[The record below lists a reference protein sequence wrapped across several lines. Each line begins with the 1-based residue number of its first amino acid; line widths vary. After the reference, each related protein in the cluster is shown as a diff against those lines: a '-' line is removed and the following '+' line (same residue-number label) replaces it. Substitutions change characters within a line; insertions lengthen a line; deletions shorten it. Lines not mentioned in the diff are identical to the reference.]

1 MKHIDFSEFDKFV
14 YNQND
19 LLEVKSR
26 IEKNI
31 ENSREEFKSDIE
43 NSRRMFEKEIEDKQ
57 KEFEKEIIDK
67 QKGLSEFIE
76 KAEKRIKK
84 FEEYD
89 LENRKNLK
97 FLICD
102 DAGFMRA
109 MVADELVKNGYT
121 TIEEAENGQLG
132 VEVYKEIHPDM
143 TFMDI
148 TMPVMDGLQAL
159 KEIEMICP
167 NAHVVIL
174 AAMGQEFLARDAIG
188 IGAFDVIFKPFRPES
203 VLRPIR
209 RLEEEMRRHIDI

>member
-43 NSRRMFEKEIEDKQ
+43 NRRRMFEKEMEDKQ

-188 IGAFDVIFKPFRPES
+188 IGAFDVIFKPFRPEC